1 MFVCDS
7 DTGFALYKL
16 KLFENRAQQT
26 MYIHKCVPI
35 EFKIEKKRKEKRQK
49 VERKRETETER
60 ERVKRRG
67 VNKKQRYRVIAH
79 RHRQRIDLLRHI
91 ALQFINFRTISS
103 LSTIQL

>member
-35 EFKIEKKRKEKRQK
+35 EFKIEKKRKEKRQR
-49 VERKRETETER
+49 VERKKER
-60 ERVKRRG
+60 DRGRDRKRTS
-67 VNKKQRYRVIAH
+67 KKKRSKQKTTV
-79 RHRQRIDLLRHI
+79 
-91 ALQFINFRTISS
+91 
-103 LSTIQL
+103 